1 MFAETAHTRPEI
13 NFVQMRD
20 FMHHGWGPV
29 GIRVAEAWREFN
41 DRYFESRLRPV
52 PITLVAT
59 SPHGHWLGLTSGMR
73 PGNGHAVCR
82 CHLLQ
87 LTYPASGRQLIADRG
102 VLLHEMVH
110 QALVEAGLYPSH
122 DGEPWRNEITRLHG
136 ALTGERLWCAYDQV
150 RKVDGKSVRVPRP
163 APESGMRSIEQAE
176 IARWPRSLGIELGA
190 L

>member
-1 MFAETAHTRPEI
+1 MFAETSHTRPDI
-13 NFVQMRD
+13 NFAQMRD

-41 DRYFESRLRPV
+41 DRYFDGRLKPV

-73 PGNGHAVCR
+73 PGNGNAVCR

-87 LTYPASGRQLIADRG
+87 LTYPNGGRQLIADRG

-122 DGEPWRNEITRLHG
+122 DGEPWRNEITRLHLV
-136 ALTGERLWCAYDQV
+136 LTGERLWCAYDQV
-150 RKVDGKSVRVPRP
+150 KKIDGKSVRVPKP
-163 APESGMRSIEQAE
+163 APEPGHAIDRAGRHRAMAAQR
-176 IARWPRSLGIELGA
+176 RH
-190 L
+190 